1 MRVYEQVSANGRKSG
16 APNVYSQLAG
26 RGGRVGNGRGG
37 WVRVNRESGS
47 DRNVRG
53 GEQDASPGNLGCSEE
68 GE

>member
-1 MRVYEQVSANGRKSG
+1 MRVYEQVSATGWESG
-16 APNVYSQLAG
+16 MLNLYIQLAG
-26 RGGRVGNGRGG
+26 RGRRVGNGRGG

-53 GEQDASPGNLGCSEE
+53 GEQDGSPDNLGCSED

>member
-1 MRVYEQVSANGRKSG
+1 VLNL
-16 APNVYSQLAG
+16 YSQLAG

-37 WVRVNRESGS
+37 CVRVNRESGS

-53 GEQDASPGNLGCSEE
+53 GEKDGSPGNLGCSEE

>member
-1 MRVYEQVSANGRKSG
+1 MRVYEQVSENGRESG
-16 APNVYSQLAG
+16 VLNLYSQLAE

-37 WVRVNRESGS
+37 WVRVNRKSGS

-53 GEQDASPGNLGCSEE
+53 GEQYRSPGNLGCSED